1 MLEFWKESEPRI
13 LIRSHLF
20 REKSW
25 GCPRAGMEGIIEAD
39 QTVSTAPFGE
49 EEAGGSQGRSEVGR
63 YRGCSTPEVRDEGDS
78 TGSSLC
84 PREKG

>member
-1 MLEFWKESEPRI
+1 MLEFRQESEPKI

-39 QTVSTAPFGE
+39 QTVATAPCGE
-49 EEAGGSQGRSEVGR
+49 EEAVGAEAGQR
-63 YRGCSTPEVRDEGDS
+63 
-78 TGSSLC
+78 
-84 PREKG
+84 